1 MAVFTSVYDPMDK
14 EKKEKMEE
22 HQELLAD
29 MLDLAIQELE
39 EIAKDSEIY
48 MIDQMKIC
56 DDYESIFQCL
66 KHQALKRKT

>member
-56 DDYESIFQCL
+56 DDYESIFRCL
-66 KHQALKRKT
+66 KHQALKRKS